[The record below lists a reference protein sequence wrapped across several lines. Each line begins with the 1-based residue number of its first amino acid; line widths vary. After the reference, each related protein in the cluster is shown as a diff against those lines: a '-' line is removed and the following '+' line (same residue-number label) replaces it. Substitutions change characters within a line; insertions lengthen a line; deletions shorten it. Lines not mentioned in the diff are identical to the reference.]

1 MKKFI
6 CLILVVMFVV
16 CLVGCQQQEDPVK
29 KDLETVKVVADI
41 FEEELANFGVDEEM
55 VDTVITKIEEY
66 NEEAKYV
73 IAFDVQNE
81 NMPVLNMTIHLPVD
95 QYFFDSVEIGDRV
108 AEEVLENIEQF
119 DQSLGGWIITVKDK
133 IVRE

>member
-1 MKKFI
+1 MKKSI
-6 CLILVVMFVV
+6 CLILAILMMVMA
-16 CLVGCQQQEDPVK
+16 GCSKQEDPVK

-41 FEEELANFGVDEEM
+41 FEEELASFGVDEEM
-55 VDTVITKIEEY
+55 VDTVLTKIEEY

-81 NMPVLNMTIHLPVD
+81 TMPILNMVIHLPVD
-95 QYFFDSVEIGDRV
+95 ESFFNSVEIGDRV